1 MTRAIA
7 LTALALG
14 LVLGPGC
21 VPPVPGAPEGEMLG
35 LLVTPAEPVLTV
47 GGESQLVAYAF
58 YESGDSM
65 DVTAS
70 VEWDVI
76 SGDAIAV
83 RDDLDFEGVAVGLHT
98 GTASVV
104 ASLDDLSSQAIMVRV
119 TDASVVGLSINPN
132 SLDLKFGAS
141 SWLTAMADFSDGTRG
156 DFSGG
161 VRWITGDPD
170 IVTVAADGRAT
181 GIAAGITQVRA
192 EYEGVIAA
200 PVDVMVISD
209 DASSDDPGDG
219 NEDPFGDDDDDDT
232 GLGDDDDDDDTG
244 LGDDDDDDTGL
255 GDDDDDD
262 DQTGGEPNLEVTY
275 FEAYVGDGETYYFI
289 DVSNT
294 GDADCDGFYVDL
306 FTDPWGTPE
315 VGDDGDSF
323 MWIDGLEAGETTY
336 ADFGIGDS
344 PWWGWDS
351 YVVLD
356 TTEEVAESDE
366 NDNVEGPLEV

>member
-7 LTALALG
+7 LTALALS
-14 LVLGPGC
+14 LMLGPGC
-21 VPPVPGAPEGEMLG
+21 VPPVPGAPQGEMLG
-35 LLVTPAEPVLTV
+35 LLITPAEPVLTV

-65 DVTAS
+65 DVTAT

-83 RDDLDFEGVAVGLHT
+83 RDDLDFEGVAVGLRT

-104 ASLDDLSSQAIMVRV
+104 ASMDDLSSEAIMVRV

-132 SLDLKFGAS
+132 SLDLKYGAS

-161 VRWITGDPD
+161 VRWITGDPA

-181 GIAAGITQVRA
+181 GMAAGLAQVRA
-192 EYEGVIAA
+192 EYEGVTAT
-200 PVDVMVISD
+200 PVDVSVLSD
-209 DASSDDPGDG
+209 DASSDDPGDD
-219 NEDPFGDDDDDDT
+219 NTDPFGDDDDDDET
-232 GLGDDDDDDDTG
+232 GDDDDDETG
-244 LGDDDDDDTGL
+244 TPGDDDDDVTEPE
-255 GDDDDDD
+255 GDDDDDE
-262 DQTGGEPNLEVTY
+262 TGGDGQPNLEVTY

-289 DVSNT
+289 DVTNT
-294 GDADCDGFYVDL
+294 GDADSGGFYVDL
-306 FTDPWGTPE
+306 FTDPWWAPE

-323 MWIDGLEAGETTY
+323 LWIDGLDAGETVY

-366 NDNVEGPLEV
+366 NDNIEGPLEV

>member
-7 LTALALG
+7 LTALALS
-14 LVLGPGC
+14 LMLGPGC
-21 VPPVPGAPEGEMLG
+21 VPPVPGEPQGEMLG

-65 DVTAS
+65 DVTAT

-83 RDDLDFEGVAVGLHT
+83 RDDLDFEGVAVGLRT

-104 ASLDDLSSQAIMVRV
+104 ASMDDLSSEAIMVRV

-132 SLDLKFGAS
+132 SLDLKYGAS

-161 VRWITGDPD
+161 VRWITGDPG
-170 IVTVAADGRAT
+170 IVTVASDGRAT
-181 GIAAGITQVRA
+181 GIAAGVTQVRA

-200 PVDVMVISD
+200 PVDVFVISD
-209 DASSDDPGDG
+209 DNSSDDPGDE

-232 GLGDDDDDDDTG
+232 GLGDDDDD
-244 LGDDDDDDTGL
+244 TGL

-262 DQTGGEPNLEVTY
+262 DQTGGQPNLEVTY
-275 FEAYVGDGETYYFI
+275 FEAYVGDGETYYFV
-289 DVSNT
+289 DVTNT
-294 GDADCDGFYVDL
+294 GDGNCGGFYVDL

-323 MWIDGLEAGETTY
+323 MWIPGLEAGETTY

-356 TTEEVAESDE
+356 TTEEVAESNE